1 MEMII
6 LEIDHELQCHD
17 PRLKE
22 VIAELVER
30 RVAMIAEENRALFNT
45 LGRQVSELMNLLW
58 IQIDMSIEDRIKAR
72 ISEKLSNRMQIRGYD
87 EFGESHTSDPL
98 CPSRGRDQGGILA
111 GQNRGDLDGRN
122 SAGRLRMLALRTIF
136 GKGRE
141 AGSQDR
147 VEAFSPR
154 ESVRPEGGILVT
166 CTAHSVE
173 VSIPVPTE
181 TKYEKQRAITA
192 LRSVADFLESKLD
205 AAEVSPCDLLPSP

>member
-1 MEMII
+1 MFGEGMLVEMII

-87 EFGESHTSDPL
+87 EFGGP
-98 CPSRGRDQGGILA
+98 ILA
-111 GQNRGDLDGRN
+111 IRYALVEDGIREEFWLDRIEETSTEGTVLVVCGCLHCVPFSEKAEKRGHRI
-122 SAGRLRMLALRTIF
+122 A
-136 GKGRE
+136 
-141 AGSQDR
+141 
-147 VEAFSPR
+147 
-154 ESVRPEGGILVT
+154 
-166 CTAHSVE
+166 
-173 VSIPVPTE
+173 
-181 TKYEKQRAITA
+181 
-192 LRSVADFLESKLD
+192 SKLFHPESLSD
-205 AAEVSPCDLLPSP
+205 LKAEY